1 MRIRKQEKE
10 LLQQAFS
17 MPAPKKK
24 RAFLRTLPRK
34 EVGLGTLMLS
44 QAAYIRPWVWEIS
57 LLLFVLVVLAARYVE
72 LDVIW
77 ILSAIMPFA
86 ALLIVMEFAKS
97 SAYGMTEL
105 EMTSRFSLRTI
116 LMARMVMLG
125 AVQFFGLL
133 LTVPVAGMTLF
144 QNGVYLLVPYLLTAL
159 LGLVTVRRL
168 HGKEGLFVCGSISA
182 FVCVLAPMSKHF
194 VPLLYAKENQ
204 IVWVLAAVL
213 LLIGFVKEYRIT
225 INHLEEFVWNW

>member
-1 MRIRKQEKE
+1 MRISKQEKE

-17 MPAPKKK
+17 VPAPKKK
-24 RAFLRTLPRK
+24 RAFLRTLPRQ

-44 QAAYIRPWVWEIS
+44 QAAYIRKWVWAMS
-57 LLLFVLVVLAARYVE
+57 LLLFGLVVLMAQYVE

-86 ALLIVMEFAKS
+86 ALLLVMEFAKS

-116 LMARMVMLG
+116 LLARMVMLG

-133 LTVPVAGMTLF
+133 LTVPIAGMTLLK
-144 QNGVYLLVPYLLTAL
+144 NGVYLLVPYLLTAL
-159 LGLVTVRRL
+159 LGLVTVRRI

-194 VPLLYAKENQ
+194 VPMLYAQENRML
-204 IVWVLAAVL
+204 WVFAAVL
-213 LLIGFVKEYRIT
+213 LLAGFVKEYRT
-225 INHLEEFVWNW
+225 SINHLEEFVWN

>member
-1 MRIRKQEKE
+1 MRISKQEKE

-17 MPAPKKK
+17 VPAPKKK
-24 RAFLRTLPRK
+24 RAFLRTLPRQ

-44 QAAYIRPWVWEIS
+44 QAAYIRKWVWAMS
-57 LLLFVLVVLAARYVE
+57 LLLFGLVVLMAQYVE

-86 ALLIVMEFAKS
+86 ALLLIMEFAKS
-97 SAYGMTEL
+97 SAYCMTEL

-116 LMARMVMLG
+116 LLARMVMLG
-125 AVQFFGLL
+125 AVQFVGFL
-133 LTVPVAGMTLF
+133 LTVPVVGMSLLK
-144 QNGVYLLVPYLLTAL
+144 NGVYLLVPYLLTAL
-159 LGLVTVRRL
+159 LGLVTVRRI

-194 VPLLYAKENQ
+194 VPMLYAQENRML
-204 IVWVLAAVL
+204 WVFAAVL
-213 LLIGFVKEYRIT
+213 LLAGFVKEYRTSIS
-225 INHLEEFVWNW
+225 HLEEFVWN

>member
-1 MRIRKQEKE
+1 MRISKQEKE

-17 MPAPKKK
+17 VPAPKKK
-24 RAFLRTLPRK
+24 RAFLRTLPRQ

-44 QAAYIRPWVWEIS
+44 QAAYIRKWVWAMS
-57 LLLFVLVVLAARYVE
+57 LLLFGLVVLMAQYVE

-86 ALLIVMEFAKS
+86 ALLLIMEFAKS
-97 SAYGMTEL
+97 SAYCMTEL

-116 LMARMVMLG
+116 LLARMVMLG
-125 AVQFFGLL
+125 AVQFVGFL
-133 LTVPVAGMTLF
+133 LTVPVVGMSLLK
-144 QNGVYLLVPYLLTAL
+144 NGVYLLVPYLLTAL
-159 LGLVTVRRL
+159 LGLVTVRQI

-194 VPLLYAKENQ
+194 VPMLYAQENRML
-204 IVWVLAAVL
+204 WVFAAVL
-213 LLIGFVKEYRIT
+213 LLAGFVKEYRTSIS
-225 INHLEEFVWNW
+225 HLEEFVWN

>member
-1 MRIRKQEKE
+1 
-10 LLQQAFS
+10 

-24 RAFLRTLPRK
+24 RAFLRTLPRQ
-34 EVGLGTLMLS
+34 EVDLGTLMLS
-44 QAAYIRPWVWEIS
+44 QAAYIRPWVWAIS

-86 ALLIVMEFAKS
+86 ALLLIMEFAKS
-97 SAYGMTEL
+97 SAYCMTEL

-116 LMARMVMLG
+116 LLARMVMLG
-125 AVQFFGLL
+125 AVQFVGLL

-213 LLIGFVKEYRIT
+213 LLIGFVREYRIT
-225 INHLEEFVWNW
+225 INHLEEFVWN